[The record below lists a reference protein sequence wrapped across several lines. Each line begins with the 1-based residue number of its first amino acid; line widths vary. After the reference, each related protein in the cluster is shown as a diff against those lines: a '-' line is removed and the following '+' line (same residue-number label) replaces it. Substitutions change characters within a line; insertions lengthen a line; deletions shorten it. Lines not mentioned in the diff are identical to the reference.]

1 VEIYGRDYLNSAIK
15 QARRTVNEPEILKI
29 DLMKA
34 IVLTCDKYHP
44 LADLMMHTYQKLWPD
59 NPFVFRVPYENEYP
73 ASLKE
78 KYKGKI
84 ELIRTDYTKQAYT
97 TGTPEGT
104 RQVSMIKPTALTLLN
119 DIEDDEWIYW
129 CMDDRYLMKID
140 KRRVSEIYHTV
151 LKLGDPQIAGV
162 SMLRRKR
169 DVFYKKGSF
178 LLTQS
183 GFKLLESVF
192 SDSEELGGP
201 WAHQFMRCKVLRR
214 MFESFPDR
222 PFAAKEMDFFPK
234 RKLAGEK
241 IYDAEK
247 NLIVFGEST
256 SRGELT
262 INCFLELK
270 RQGLKA
276 PAGFNISTCKYHT
289 TEDFRRAKGVAARA
303 VRWLKYKYTALL
315 LRLYGVKR

>member
-1 VEIYGRDYLNSAIK
+1 
-15 QARRTVNEPEILKI
+15 
-29 DLMKA
+29 MKA

-59 NPFVFRVPYENEYP
+59 NPFVFRVPYNEIYP
-73 ASLKE
+73 QWLKD
-78 KYKGKI
+78 KYKEKI
-84 ELIRTDYTKQAYT
+84 ELIKAPY
-97 TGTPEGT
+97 P
-104 RQVSMIKPTALTLLN
+104 IKETMKTLLN
-119 DIEDDEWIYW
+119 DIGDDEWIYW

-162 SMLRRKR
+162 SMLRRER
-169 DVFYKKGSF
+169 DKFYKKGSF

-201 WAHQFMRCKVLRR
+201 WAHQFIRCKVLRR

-241 IYDAEK
+241 IYDAER
-247 NLIVFGEST
+247 NLIVFGESA

>member
-1 VEIYGRDYLNSAIK
+1 
-15 QARRTVNEPEILKI
+15 
-29 DLMKA
+29 MKA

-44 LADLMMHTYQKLWPD
+44 LADLMMHVYQKLWPD
-59 NPFVFRVPYENEYP
+59 NPFVFRVPYNEIYP
-73 ASLKE
+73 QWLKD
-78 KYKGKI
+78 KYKEKI
-84 ELIRTDYTKQAYT
+84 ELIKAPY
-97 TGTPEGT
+97 P
-104 RQVSMIKPTALTLLN
+104 IKETMKTLLN
-119 DIEDDEWIYW
+119 DIGDDEWIYW

-151 LKLGDPQIAGV
+151 LKLGDPQIADV

-201 WAHQFMRCKVLRR
+201 WAHQFIRCKVLRR

-241 IYDAEK
+241 IYGAEK

-270 RQGLKA
+270 RQGLKV
-276 PAGFNISTCKYHT
+276 PAGFNMSAYRYHT
-289 TEDFRRAKGVAARA
+289 SEDFRRSKGVAARA